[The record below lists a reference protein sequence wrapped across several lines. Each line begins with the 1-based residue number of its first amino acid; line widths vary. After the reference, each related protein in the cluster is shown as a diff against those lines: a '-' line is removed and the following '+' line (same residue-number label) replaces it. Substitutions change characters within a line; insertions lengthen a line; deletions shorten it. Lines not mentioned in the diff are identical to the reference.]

1 MAQKTSILMIFE
13 LFYQKHI
20 EGFFV
25 FFIIFSKACLIK
37 NVKKTQIYVILS
49 TKHAYEIVQLLKKNK
64 HLRSIC
70 FSKVVIMKIN

>member
-1 MAQKTSILMIFE
+1 MIFE

-49 TKHAYEIVQLLKKNK
+49 TKHAYEIVQLLKKTN
-64 HLRSIC
+64 IC
-70 FSKVVIMKIN
+70 VQYALVKLS